1 MKSIMTCC
9 MAVLLAVL
17 LVACEALEESAS
29 APIEAVDGDLARV
42 TRVTDGDT
50 IRVEING
57 QTEDV
62 RYIGVNTPER
72 DEPCYGRDGGATG
85 ANAAL
90 VEGQMVRLVSD
101 VSDRDRFGRLLRYV
115 YVGDTFVNA
124 ELVREGWAEAT
135 RYEPDTANFDLFVDL
150 ERDAE
155 QAGLGCHPT
164 GIFDDGTFN
173 R

>member
-1 MKSIMTCC
+1 MNRIALIMLILCF
-9 MAVLLAVL
+9 ALA
-17 LVACEALEESAS
+17 ACEELDEAAPGADGGDGESA
-29 APIEAVDGDLARV
+29 RV
-42 TRVTDGDT
+42 IRVTDGDT
-50 IRVEING
+50 IRVELADG
-57 QTEDV
+57 AQEDV

-90 VEGQMVRLVSD
+90 VEGQTVRLVQD
-101 VSDRDRFGRLLRYV
+101 ISDRDRFGRLLRYI

-135 RYEPDTANFDLFVDL
+135 RYEPDTRHFDQFVEL
-150 ERDAE
+150 E
-155 QAGLGCHPT
+155 QAAARAGDGCHPT